1 MSEERKNEDGLRK
14 PGRPRK
20 APNTNKNII
29 ENIFKEDRRS
39 APSKDEAKSKP
50 TIESKP
56 TIDKK
61 PAVDKKPLA
70 DKKNTRTPVAA
81 KADANTNRENSR
93 DSRMNDSDDI
103 IKFKQK
109 KPRAAQKQP
118 NSPAASRETSSDM
131 PTSVAGDAKSGA
143 ADNRFD
149 AIESKPKASRAKPR
163 VAATSHK
170 ENLNASSEKTHAAKF
185 EHVSTEYIFDLNK
198 ESQVQ
203 EIARPKKGPG
213 RPVKK
218 QDKRPVLSLNN
229 STSSSATDREKT
241 TPETQEKLAIQS
253 HGRKSLDRGHTR
265 ALEKNDKRP
274 VPATINTTQV
284 AGNSEEALSA
294 RPDNTRAESG
304 YKARAHKG
312 RNTRTSVA
320 SARRTK
326 SEDAKST
333 GLNTA
338 DFVAGVHGTS
348 AYVGAESLG
357 AFGEKGALGVMGIIE
372 EAPSIDALLPLVT
385 DSESES
391 KNPRRSRSR
400 RRPKDKPAKKNADA
414 AAPSLKH
421 EFDEPIAEGGELSLL
436 EAGAT
441 VKKHAKSKKE
451 SSVKAAP
458 VNRILYV
465 SSVPD
470 EQVEVVITE
479 NGVVSEYFVEM
490 AHQAKIRGN
499 IYKGVINNVD
509 TNLQAAFVNFGSGKN
524 GFLQID
530 EVHPEYWLTHHTE
543 GGKYP
548 PIQKVLKIGQEVLVQ
563 VVKEPSGSKGAF
575 LTTWISLAG
584 RFIVLT
590 PGQEQIGVSRKVED
604 NVERSRLRDLLVGI
618 NPGED
623 MGVII
628 RTASEG
634 ASKTNIQSDLKFLK
648 RAWIDIQNKVVEEVA
663 PCLIYQEADLASR
676 AVRDY
681 LSDDIDEVWVDSEEV
696 RDALHDLVS
705 IIFPKDKDVLKLH
718 KDTRQSL
725 WERFNILRQLEEV
738 TKREVI
744 LPSGGRLVF
753 DQTEALMAI
762 DINSGKT
769 QGKINFESM
778 VFRTN
783 MEAVDA
789 IARHL
794 RLRDIGGQVVID
806 FIEMRDR
813 GHCREVE
820 KSMSNAMKRD
830 RARHDVGRLSS
841 FGLLELVRQRTGTSA
856 ISISSE
862 PCPHCRGT
870 GFRRNLEWQSQ
881 GVLREI
887 KSKLSGKNVP
897 ACYVH
902 SVEQEVAFY
911 LLNKKRDRLSEL
923 ESKFSVKIEIQMK

>member
-1 MSEERKNEDGLRK
+1 MSEEKKNTTGLKK

-20 APNTNKNII
+20 NVPTNQADKASV
-29 ENIFKEDRRS
+29 EDKITAASAEARS
-39 APSKDEAKSKP
+39 NDESSFEKSK
-50 TIESKP
+50 TEKP
-56 TIDKK
+56 
-61 PAVDKKPLA
+61 
-70 DKKNTRTPVAA
+70 
-81 KADANTNRENSR
+81 SR
-93 DSRMNDSDDI
+93 R
-103 IKFKQK
+103 
-109 KPRAAQKQP
+109 
-118 NSPAASRETSSDM
+118 PAASAKKSTSSKPRTKSSEETSPSE
-131 PTSVAGDAKSGA
+131 P
-143 ADNRFD
+143 
-149 AIESKPKASRAKPR
+149 AKPVKPRTKKEPLKSKRAHENESEMIQDIFDKR
-163 VAATSHK
+163 VSRSVDNK
-170 ENLNASSEKTHAAKF
+170 SSSSKF
-185 EHVSTEYIFDLNK
+185 EHVSESYVLDITRENK
-198 ESQVQ
+198 EKEVTST
-203 EIARPKKGPG
+203 RRKPG
-213 RPVKK
+213 RPAKK
-218 QDKRPVLSLNN
+218 QNNKPILSLEVP
-229 STSSSATDREKT
+229 SQLSI
-241 TPETQEKLAIQS
+241 ETRGVKAIEAHESLAIQS
-253 HGRKSLDRGHTR
+253 HGRKALNSDKHYALEESAGTHLPATPRTNEIF
-265 ALEKNDKRP
+265 LEKNP
-274 VPATINTTQV
+274 ENLVEQSV
-284 AGNSEEALSA
+284 QGEARTA
-294 RPDNTRAESG
+294 RGFGKSRG
-304 YKARAHKG
+304 YKAKG
-312 RNTRTSVA
+312 HNTRQNSLN
-320 SARRTK
+320 RHREK
-326 SEDAKST
+326 PEDTQAT
-333 GLNTA
+333 DRHVT
-338 DFVAGVHGTS
+338 DFVAGVNGTS
-348 AYVGAESLG
+348 AYVGSETLG
-357 AFGEKGALGVMGIIE
+357 EYGEKAALGVMGIID
-372 EAPSIDALLPLVT
+372 EAPMVDALLPLVSDADNEKDART
-385 DSESES
+385 S
-391 KNPRRSRSR
+391 RRSRSR
-400 RRPKDKPAKKNADA
+400 RRSREKPSKPLDQVGQKDLEEQAECADFNSDYDDA
-414 AAPSLKH
+414 
-421 EFDEPIAEGGELSLL
+421 PIAEGGELSLL
-436 EAGAT
+436 EAEVS
-441 VKKHAKSKKE
+441 VKKYANRAKKE
-451 SSVKAAP
+451 SALKAED
-458 VNRILYV
+458 VTRVLYV

-509 TNLQAAFVNFGSGKN
+509 TNLQAAFVNFGCGKN

-548 PIQKVLKIGQEVLVQ
+548 PIQKVLKVGQEILVQ

-604 NVERSRLRDLLVGI
+604 NVERARLRDLLVGI

-634 ASKTNIQSDLKFLK
+634 ASKANIQNDLKFLK
-648 RAWIDIQNKVVEEVA
+648 RAWKEIQKKVVTEDA
-663 PCLIYQEADLASR
+663 PSLIYQEADLASR

-681 LSDDIDEVWVDSEEV
+681 LSEDIDEVWVDSEEV
-696 RDALHDLVS
+696 RDALNDLVS
-705 IIFPKDKDVLKLH
+705 IIFPKNKSILRLH
-718 KDTRQSL
+718 KDTRNTL

-769 QGKINFESM
+769 QGKTNFESM

-783 MEAVDA
+783 MEAVEA

-820 KSMSNAMKRD
+820 KCMRNSMKRD

-870 GFRRNLEWQSQ
+870 GFRRNLEWQAQ

-887 KSKLSGKNVP
+887 KSKLSGKNLP
-897 ACYVH
+897 TCYVH
-902 SVEQEVAFY
+902 NVEHEVAFY

-923 ESKFSVKIEIQMK
+923 ENKFDVKIEINVK